1 MVAGYRLSARKVDA
15 RAEMESDGRL
25 VAVELAGTAAIGRL
39 TVVLPRGRRVEVSEG
54 FDAATLER
62 LLGVLERV

>member
-1 MVAGYRLSARKVDA
+1 VEK
-15 RAEMESDGRL
+15 DGRL
-25 VAVELAGTAAIGRL
+25 VAVELAGTGAIGRL
-39 TVVLPRGRRVEVSEG
+39 AVVLPRGRRVGVYEG